1 MTYNPNQSFT
11 LPQELF
17 GSLVEDI
24 QPSDLPLGASPRN
37 NDVFYLPGGVFTRP
51 ALKGLYAS
59 TGAGQIMS
67 IGDFRLASGEWN
79 ILTLDDA
86 GNLYATDAISG
97 SRTFLFQTA
106 GFCRQHYSV
115 YGDFV
120 FIASSGV
127 GTSPNPWATK
137 QSGFDVP
144 AYWNGQSVSRVTS
157 DAPPPPSVQPIYI
170 APVTVQP
177 NATTASLT
185 ISAYAT
191 ADPQTSDRGTAYG
204 EIVYTCTTTPSPGLL
219 GNWVSI
225 AGLTGPYAA
234 YANISGTIIAI
245 NGMTFTVGGLWFF
258 NFSATGQTGT
268 ATVGAS
274 DIYATRSMN
283 YVKAYLGGT
292 LPANYQ
298 RGFWVSLTDASNNPI
313 TDTPNLIASISR
325 DTNGIVTVTLEYPW
339 TNLPPGAVVFI
350 TAPNASYSG
359 SVHVTSGSATVT
371 WISGDQFDP
380 NWAGQII
387 TLGSVDYVVSSASTT
402 VLVLTT
408 NYAASTGSI
417 GYSLSY
423 AAFGNPS
430 FQTVYQV
437 ISSTVFTYQSLV
449 TEALSITGGTGT
461 AYIQWT
467 PQGGTYGNAAQ
478 ITSTGIDDG
487 GAYVEWFQLGPDE
500 SLTLGEAPILTIVG
514 QASPGT
520 HQFALFYENGD
531 GQQTQP
537 STIVSAEA
545 AGNGQV
551 FLFSGLGIGPNGTT
565 ARIVAGTA
573 AGGDSFFYLSP
584 GTTASQDGN
593 GPSIITGTEIQD
605 NSTISTTIDFA
616 DQTLLQ
622 GEEID
627 VTGNNLFAQVR
638 LDPCCGV
645 FTYSNRMFWWGE
657 INNRKNMQNLG
668 FDAGYVPV
676 GGNTTQYDQWYE

>member
-1 MTYNPNQSFT
+1 M
-11 LPQELF
+11 L
-17 GSLVEDI
+17 SLA
-24 QPSDLPLGASPRN
+24 QL
-37 NDVFYLPGGVFTRP
+37 
-51 ALKGLYAS
+51 
-59 TGAGQIMS
+59 
-67 IGDFRLASGEWN
+67 
-79 ILTLDDA
+79 LTLTMSSQAFDVSTTSRGAD
-86 GNLYATDAISG
+86 GLVWHSG
-97 SRTFLFQTA
+97 W
-106 GFCRQHYSV
+106 YSTQNSTQPI
-115 YGDFV
+115 G
-120 FIASSGV
+120 GRV
-127 GTSPNPWATK
+127 GSPTATK
-137 QSGFDVP
+137 ALRSL
-144 AYWNGQSVSRVTS
+144 
-157 DAPPPPSVQPIYI
+157 DAPPPPSVQPIYV

-191 ADPQTSDRGTAYG
+191 ADPQASDRGTAYG

-225 AGLTGPYAA
+225 ASLTGPYAA

-268 ATVGAS
+268 ATVGAA

-283 YVKAYLGGT
+283 YVKAYLGAT

-408 NYAASTGSI
+408 NYTASTGSI

-545 AGNGQV
+545 DVVVPAVTPESGMRTPVYAVHGAMNAVSVDPGTNTRL
-551 FLFSGLGIGPNGTT
+551 FLTSWAKGIRTPSS
-565 ARIVAGTA
+565 
-573 AGGDSFFYLSP
+573 AGGSC
-584 GTTASQDGN
+584 TT
-593 GPSIITGTEIQD
+593 
-605 NSTISTTIDFA
+605 
-616 DQTLLQ
+616 
-622 GEEID
+622 
-627 VTGNNLFAQVR
+627 R
-638 LDPCCGV
+638 
-645 FTYSNRMFWWGE
+645 
-657 INNRKNMQNLG
+657 
-668 FDAGYVPV
+668 
-676 GGNTTQYDQWYE
+676 